1 MKSEVNP
8 YEPPQSPVQTHLL
21 ELTESD
27 IAVATA
33 FIMSMGFLLH
43 NLWCCLPEQLVDRVW
58 RLPFP

>member
-27 IAVATA
+27 IALATA
-33 FIMSMGFLLH
+33 CIMSIGFLLH
-43 NLWCCLPEQLVDRVW
+43 NLWFCLPEQLADRVM
-58 RLPFP
+58 RLPFS

>member
-27 IAVATA
+27 IALGVACS
-33 FIMSMGFLLH
+33 MSIVFLLH
-43 NLWCCLPEQLVDRVW
+43 NLWCCLPEELVDRVERW
-58 RLPFP
+58 KP